1 MADGGILLGRSVV
14 GCRTVTAGDHAL
26 PLAADGGDLGLASL
40 SLAAYGAC
48 LAAAVRSADLISFW
62 GVFLNGLPLGAVPSL
77 GGPDPVTL
85 GTFGP
90 GVAGGV
96 SSLSLITVT
105 GLGGG
110 SMVALADTLGDLP
123 PGGL

>member
-1 MADGGILLGRSVV
+1 M
-14 GCRTVTAGDHAL
+14 GCRIVTAGDNGL

-40 SLAAYGAC
+40 GGVNATGLAAYGAC
-48 LAAAVRSADLISFW
+48 LAAAVRSADLISCFL
-62 GVFLNGLPLGAVPSL
+62 GVLLKDLPLGAVPNL

-96 SSLSLITVT
+96 SSLSLIIT

-110 SMVALADTLGDLP
+110 GMAALAGTLGDLP
-123 PGGL
+123 SGGS